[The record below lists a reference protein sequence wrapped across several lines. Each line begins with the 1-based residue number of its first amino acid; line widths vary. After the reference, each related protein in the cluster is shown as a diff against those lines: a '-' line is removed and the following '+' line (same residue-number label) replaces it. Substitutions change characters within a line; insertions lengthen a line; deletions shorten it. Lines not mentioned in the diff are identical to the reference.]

1 MREPLL
7 AGVLIAACA
16 SGAALAAAV
25 HPDLTGI
32 YWSEGG
38 FRGPSSQ
45 PGGPQDP
52 NGPGKIVEGPPPM
65 KGAYAAD
72 YALRQTS
79 RVAGTPVGDP
89 GAGCYIGGFPRNMS
103 VPYPIEIIQTPRT
116 ITWLWEGGDRVRRV
130 HMDRKT
136 HDDQLKPQFSGD
148 SIGRWEGP
156 VLVIDTVNYRS
167 ETVLDGNGTPHS
179 GALHTIERVS
189 LAPGSRNLI
198 DEVSVEDDKA
208 LSRPWLMKYL
218 LKNDPKTKMME
229 WSCEENNRNPLDENG
244 VTRTTK
250 QGGQ

>member
-7 AGVLIAACA
+7 AGVLIAAACA
-16 SGAALAAAV
+16 PGAALAAAY
-25 HPDLTGI
+25 PDLTGI

-38 FRGPSSQ
+38 F
-45 PGGPQDP
+45 PGKLPDTGVPQAP
-52 NGPGKIVEGPPPM
+52 NGPGRIVAEPPPM

-72 YALRQTS
+72 YAVRQKS
-79 RVAGTPVGDP
+79 REIGTPVGDP

-103 VPYPIEIIQTPRT
+103 VPYPIEILQTPRT

-130 HMDRKT
+130 HMDRTT

-148 SIGRWEGP
+148 SIGHWEGK

-179 GALHTIERVS
+179 DALHTIERVYF
-189 LAPGSRNLI
+189 APGTHNLI
-198 DEVSVEDDKA
+198 DEVSVQDDKA
-208 LSRPWLMKYL
+208 LSRPWPMKYL